1 MATAMAFPEDFK
13 RGRKKSGSIVDSNNN
28 FDRSTLS
35 RARFVLRNNPSA
47 ADSIFPQYA
56 LDVMA
61 GRMTLADRC
70 NLLRSEKSLLLK
82 VRSHP
87 PPTLTDRCN
96 PIAVAH

>member
-70 NLLRSEKSLLLK
+70 NLFSGLYNC
-82 VRSHP
+82 
-87 PPTLTDRCN
+87 T
-96 PIAVAH
+96 AQVASTTNAD